1 METEHC
7 AFEMVP
13 GEDRVILN
21 GSRNPSFLKK
31 TPKDQRIQCA
41 NVYLPGRI
49 QLGNLL
55 GQGGGEGHGCKTTLQ
70 TKTSR
75 SAVGEIKLVVKLDER
90 RKKWR
95 ALGKKNLEMVLK
107 TTSVPEMTD

>member
-1 METEHC
+1 MADVTP
-7 AFEMVP
+7 A
-13 GEDRVILN
+13 
-21 GSRNPSFLKK
+21 SLKK
-31 TPKDQRIQCA
+31 TTKDQRIQRA

-70 TKTSR
+70 MKTLR
-75 SAVGEIKLVVKLDER
+75 SAVGEIKLVVKLDKL

-95 ALGKKNLEMVLK
+95 ALGGKKLETVLK

>member
-1 METEHC
+1 MLLKWFREKT
-7 AFEMVP
+7 
-13 GEDRVILN
+13 VILN

-31 TPKDQRIQCA
+31 KNPKDQRIQRA

-70 TKTSR
+70 MKTSR
-75 SAVGEIKLVVKLDER
+75 SAVGEIKLVVKLDEQ
-90 RKKWR
+90 RKKWL
-95 ALGKKNLEMVLK
+95 ALGKNN
-107 TTSVPEMTD
+107 

>member
-1 METEHC
+1 MAAVTP
-7 AFEMVP
+7 AS
-13 GEDRVILN
+13 LN
-21 GSRNPSFLKK
+21 PPP
-31 TPKDQRIQCA
+31 PKDQRIQCA

-70 TKTSR
+70 MKTSR
-75 SAVGEIKLVVKLDER
+75 SSVGEIKLVVKLHER

-95 ALGKKNLEMVLK
+95 ALGKKKIRNGPKDNICSRNDRL
-107 TTSVPEMTD
+107 MTKAAWN